1 MRGSDRIGEL
11 ESSVLSLEKQHKVVR
26 LKDNYD
32 TKHCIDFVLT
42 LYFSLHSA
50 ELMVDCWCSRSQAR
64 KLQLLQLCGVWS
76 RQRNFPSSSFVSPTG
91 KCLNIKPPLKSPK
104 LLGYQHPPSPNMQ
117 WLFVHHSHSINLYCD
132 YL

>member
-1 MRGSDRIGEL
+1 MWLVVGRMLRRIL
-11 ESSVLSLEKQHKVVR
+11 LLIFLCVWI
-26 LKDNYD
+26 
-32 TKHCIDFVLT
+32 CMM
-42 LYFSLHSA
+42 
-50 ELMVDCWCSRSQAR
+50 LMVDCWCSRSQAR

-132 YL
+132 LSLDLPTDR